1 MLLGAVLMVNLFSRF
16 KKKNPKSNTK
26 ETYPQIQP
34 TTPSATTS
42 VSLPPTIQSQQP
54 IIITQ
59 QQEDYVVTWAFMNPK
74 KDENGSKPSFSGFS
88 KQKTKP
94 AFNND
99 LNEYQSTPN
108 EYQSTPNEYQSTPNE
123 YQSTSTPLSS
133 GFSNPRLDMLNE
145 IRQKLGKRRKMI
157 EESE

>member
-1 MLLGAVLMVNLFSRF
+1 MVNLFSRS

-59 QQEDYVVTWAFMNPK
+59 QQEDYVVTWAFMNPE
-74 KDENGSKPSFSGFS
+74 KDEIGSKPSFSGFS

-99 LNEYQSTPN
+99 LNEYQST
-108 EYQSTPNEYQSTPNE
+108 STP
-123 YQSTSTPLSS
+123 SS
-133 GFSNPRLDMLNE
+133 NGFSNPRLDMLNE